1 MDSTTQYPHIHI
13 TSVGNR
19 IIDSE
24 HKKMFD
30 IIHRLQHSITAKDC
44 TAIAAG
50 FQLLK
55 DIAGACFSV
64 EEEIARAVGFDFT
77 QHDLAHQNLLEKYQH
92 LGEEFAAR
100 NGSWSSWE
108 NEAYKNHIHDWLMYH
123 LEHESEPLRIV
134 LNTYLYD
141 FKP

>member
-1 MDSTTQYPHIHI
+1 MYYPHTPN

-24 HKKMFD
+24 HKKIFE
-30 IIHRLQHSITAKDC
+30 IIHRLQQSIVAKDC
-44 TAIAAG
+44 TAIAAD

-55 DIAGACFSV
+55 DITIACFSV

-77 QHDLAHQNLLEKYQH
+77 QHHLAHQNLLKKYQH
-92 LGEEFAAR
+92 LGDELAVR

-108 NEAYKNHIHDWLMYH
+108 NETYKNCIHDWLTKH
-123 LEHESEPLRIV
+123 LEYESGPLRIV
-134 LNTYLYD
+134 LNTYMYD
-141 FKP
+141 FKPA